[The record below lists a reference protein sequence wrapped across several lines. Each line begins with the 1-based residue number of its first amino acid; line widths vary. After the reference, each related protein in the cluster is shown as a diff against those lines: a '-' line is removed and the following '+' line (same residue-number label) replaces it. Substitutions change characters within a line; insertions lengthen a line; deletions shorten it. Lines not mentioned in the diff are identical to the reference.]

1 MGQNKK
7 TAILGYTILFI
18 VIIIG
23 IFISN
28 IFSNKIIEK
37 KLGNYKNSTYEY
49 YGLQYPTITDIKG
62 YQVSGDSNN
71 DIPIIDNKTC
81 YHIYLEGKNNDIF
94 CYDPPKGEYN
104 KNKIGEPYSN
114 GVVGYSR
121 DGKTKYVSLKTV
133 REAVD
138 NPNSFILTDDIGKAF
153 ILERYEGSKNKSVY
167 AMFIFFGYC
176 VFVAFLRI
184 IQIHLKRKGC

>member
-1 MGQNKK
+1 MGKNKK
-7 TAILGYTILFI
+7 TTILGYTIFFI

-49 YGLQYPTITDIKG
+49 YELQYPTITDIKG
-62 YQVSGDSNN
+62 YRVGGD
-71 DIPIIDNKTC
+71 KTC

-133 REAVD
+133 KESVD
-138 NPNSFILTDDIGKAF
+138 NPNNFILTNDIGKAL
-153 ILERYEGSKNKSVY
+153 ILERYNGSKNKSVY